1 MLENISWSTYWVWVT
16 VILLTYY
23 TFIIIYF
30 YGFQIRK
37 VFFKIS
43 MSPGSQAQNDAD
55 LFATVH
61 VLINDI
67 ENSFT
72 SLHRQTSK
80 QECLEILQM
89 HISRFPQ
96 LKNTA
101 FQKAVNN
108 RVTELLYNKCSIQ
121 ISEQELA
128 VVWTGDE

>member
-1 MLENISWSTYWVWVT
+1 MLENISWPTYWLWVT

-23 TFIIIYF
+23 TFIILYF
-30 YGFQIRK
+30 YGFQIRQ
-37 VFFKIS
+37 VFLKII

-67 ENSFT
+67 ENSFG
-72 SLHRQTSK
+72 SLNRQTSR
-80 QECLEILQM
+80 QECLEILQR

-101 FQKAVNN
+101 FQKAVDN

-128 VVWTGDE
+128 AVWKGDD

>member
-37 VFFKIS
+37 VFLKIS

-67 ENSFT
+67 ENSFG
-72 SLHRQTSK
+72 SLHRQSSK
-80 QECLEILQM
+80 VKSGAKGEI
-89 HISRFPQ
+89 
-96 LKNTA
+96 KKDA
-101 FQKAVNN
+101 KQKKA
-108 RVTELLYNKCSIQ
+108 K
-121 ISEQELA
+121 
-128 VVWTGDE
+128 D

>member
-1 MLENISWSTYWVWVT
+1 
-16 VILLTYY
+16 
-23 TFIIIYF
+23 
-30 YGFQIRK
+30 
-37 VFFKIS
+37 

-67 ENSFT
+67 ENSFG
-72 SLHRQTSK
+72 SLNRQTSK
-80 QECLEILQM
+80 QECLDMLQR

-101 FQKAVNN
+101 FQNAVSN
-108 RVTELLYNKCSIQ
+108 RVTELLYNKCSIH

-128 VVWTGDE
+128 VVWAGDD